1 MKLAVIGTGYVGLV
15 SGTGFS
21 DLGNEV
27 ICVDKVEEKI
37 EQLNNNQI
45 PIYEPGL
52 EELVRK
58 NRAEGRLS
66 FTTDLKAAVKASDLV
81 FIAVGTP
88 ESPSGAADLSYVYS
102 AAEEIAEALDERY
115 KVIVVKSTVPV
126 GTSEE
131 VERRILAKKPDANI
145 DVCSVP
151 EFLREGS
158 AVHDVFHPDRVVIGA
173 RTEKAAQ
180 LLEELHAPLT
190 DKIITTDPR
199 SSEMIK
205 YASNAFLAT
214 KISFINE
221 MANICDTYD
230 ADIQAVAKGMGL
242 DKRIGPKFLNAG
254 IGYGGS
260 CFPKDVK
267 ALKHLAE
274 EKNYHSKILQ
284 AVIDV
289 NEKQSDR
296 MIEHFDEIF
305 EGKGEGL
312 TIGMLGLAFKPNT
325 DDMREAPSL
334 KIIPKLLERGV
345 RVKAYDPI
353 ASDNAKALLPEE
365 VEITSSAKD
374 ALKDVDALLLV
385 TEWEEFSTL
394 TPAELKSLMKQQVII
409 DGRNMFDRDAFKEAG
424 FIYRGIGRK

>member
-21 DLGNEV
+21 ELGNDV
-27 ICVDKVEEKI
+27 ICVDKIKEKI

-58 NRAEGRLS
+58 NREAGRLS

-88 ESPSGAADLSYVYS
+88 ESPSGAADLSYVYGV
-102 AAEEIAEALDERY
+102 AEEIGEALDHKY

-131 VERRILAKKPDANI
+131 VERRILMKNPDANI

-158 AVHDVFHPDRVVIGA
+158 AVHDTFHPDRIVIGA
-173 RTEKAAQ
+173 RTEKAAN
-180 LLEELHAPLT
+180 LLVELHSPLT

-221 MANICDTYD
+221 MANICDAYE

-242 DKRIGPKFLNAG
+242 DHRIGPKFLNAG

-284 AVIDV
+284 AVINV
-289 NEKQSDR
+289 NDKQSDR
-296 MIEHFDEIF
+296 MIEHFDDIF
-305 EGKGEGL
+305 GDKVEGL
-312 TIGMLGLAFKPNT
+312 TVGMLGLAFKPNT

-345 RVKAYDPI
+345 HVKAYDPI
-353 ASDNAKALLPEE
+353 ARDNAQSLLPQE
-365 VEITSSAKD
+365 VKIVGSLTEAIQ
-374 ALKDVDALLLV
+374 DVDALFLV
-385 TEWEEFSTL
+385 TEWEEFLSL
-394 TPAELKSLMKQQVII
+394 SPAELKALMKQQVVI
-409 DGRNMFDRDAFKEAG
+409 DGRNAFDRDALKQEG